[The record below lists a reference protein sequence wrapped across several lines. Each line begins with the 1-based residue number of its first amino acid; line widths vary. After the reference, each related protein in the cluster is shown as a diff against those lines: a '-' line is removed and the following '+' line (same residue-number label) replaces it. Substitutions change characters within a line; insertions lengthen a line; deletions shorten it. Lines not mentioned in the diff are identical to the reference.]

1 MTSKLDFSAFANSAI
16 RALVAYDPGHDV
28 PGLRIE
34 FENRGGLLELG
45 SNENCYGP
53 SPSVIPVLQAGLA
66 DLYRYPDP
74 SGKQIKHS
82 IAVKYGVNSEQIILG
97 NGSHELLMQ
106 IAQVFASGDDEVL
119 VSKYCFAVYP
129 IATKAVG
136 AKLVVVEPNTIQ
148 HQMPLGHDLDAMLQK
163 ITAKTKLIFFANPN
177 NPTGTWFS
185 SAKLKNFLQ
194 QVPEHVLVVVDEAY
208 IEYVNDPN
216 LQSAVEFLA
225 TFPNLMVTRTFSKA
239 YGLAGIRAGFALANA
254 GIIEL
259 IERIRESFNLN
270 SLALLAA
277 TVAVKDQQHIEEVS
291 FKNARQREWM
301 CEQLQSMHL
310 TVLPSQTNF
319 LLVYFGAQTAKIESI
334 LFAKGVMVRPMQGYG
349 LGDYLRITISTQADN
364 ERFIDELK
372 QGISCL

>member
-1 MTSKLDFSAFANSAI
+1 MTSKLDFSAFANPAI

-28 PGLRIE
+28 PGLRIK
-34 FENRGGLLELG
+34 FENSGGLLELG

-53 SPSVIPVLQAGLA
+53 SPTVLPVLQVGLA

-74 SGKQIKHS
+74 SGKQLKHS
-82 IAVKYGVNSEQIILG
+82 IADKYGVSPEQIVLG

-136 AKLVVVEPNTIQ
+136 AKLVVVEPNSIQ
-148 HQMPLGHDLDAMLQK
+148 HPMPLGHDLEAMLQK
-163 ITAKTKLIFFANPN
+163 VTPKTKLIFFANPN

-185 SAKLKNFLQ
+185 FENLKNFLQ

-208 IEYVNDPN
+208 IEYVQDPS
-216 LQSAVEFLA
+216 LQSAVDLLA
-225 TFPNLMVTRTFSKA
+225 TFPNLIVARTFSKA
-239 YGLAGIRAGFALANA
+239 YGLAGIRAGFVLAHA
-254 GIIEL
+254 GIIEI

-277 TVAVKDQQHIEEVS
+277 TAALKDQQHIEEVS
-291 FKNARQREWM
+291 IKNAQQREWM
-301 CEQLQSMHL
+301 REQLQSMRL

-319 LLVYFGAQTAKIESI
+319 LLVYFGAQTAKIESA

-349 LGDYLRITISTQADN
+349 LGDYLRITVSTPADN

-372 QGISCL
+372 QGILCL